1 MEELL
6 TITFRTVILYFVIL
20 VIFRFMGKREIGELS
35 ILDLVVFI
43 MMAEIAVLAIEN
55 VEDHLF
61 HTILPMLVL
70 MIIQVTL
77 AYFSLKNRKVR
88 QLLDGKPTII
98 IKYGKVDEDAIKS
111 QLYIFFDLLVQL
123 RENNID

>member
-77 AYFSLKNRKVR
+77 AYFSLKTEKSASFLTESRP
-88 QLLDGKPTII
+88 LLLNMGKLTKTP
-98 IKYGKVDEDAIKS
+98 
-111 QLYIFFDLLVQL
+111 
-123 RENNID
+123 

>member
-61 HTILPMLVL
+61 HTFL
-70 MIIQVTL
+70 
-77 AYFSLKNRKVR
+77 
-88 QLLDGKPTII
+88 
-98 IKYGKVDEDAIKS
+98 
-111 QLYIFFDLLVQL
+111 
-123 RENNID
+123 